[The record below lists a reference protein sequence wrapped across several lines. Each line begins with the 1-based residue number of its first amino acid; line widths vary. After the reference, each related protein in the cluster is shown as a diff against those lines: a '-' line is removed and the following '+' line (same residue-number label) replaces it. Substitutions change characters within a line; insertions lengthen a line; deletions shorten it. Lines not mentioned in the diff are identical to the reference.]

1 METKTKRGALKYIV
15 LGLLLCA
22 AVGTG
27 CYFLGRAGTK
37 ENTRLSAVAVESRLE
52 GVSELASVSYSY
64 TNMARFE
71 NSEEFYGVKLP
82 FTTKSFILTYDGVI
96 KAGVN
101 LKDASVKVLG
111 KTVTVTLPKSKIL
124 SHEIDENSVKIFD
137 EKTSVFNP
145 FTVEDFTAF
154 QAAQKAVMEQ
164 KAEERDLLTQAET
177 KAADSVKLLIKPAL
191 PDGWTLK
198 VVTP

>member
-1 METKTKRGALKYIV
+1 METKIKHSALKYIV
-15 LGLLLCA
+15 LGLLVCT
-22 AVGTG
+22 AVGTV
-27 CYFLGRAGTK
+27 CFFLGRAGIKSTSK
-37 ENTRLSAVAVESRLE
+37 LSAVAVESRLE

-111 KTVTVTLPKSKIL
+111 KTVTVTLPASKIL

-154 QAAQKAVMEQ
+154 QAAQKAVMEK
-164 KAEERDLLTQAET
+164 KAEERELLTQANA
-177 KAADSVKLLIKPAL
+177 KAADSVKLLLKPAL

-198 VVTP
+198 VSAA